1 MTISKMKLFNAN
13 ILIAVNNYLSLDM
26 DASDISFQCV
36 DEEEETFDDSNANLN
51 ADYQPRSVRVNE
63 QKKKHRGKDL
73 DWVPKT
79 TFLNAGEYHNS
90 DLFADLKKNFTL
102 RRKHELEYGESH
114 QYTCKFARKTHYLSC
129 PHEVKVIFPC
139 DTLEI
144 LVQTF
149 ESHYHVPKEEQQR
162 SSTLGYRWSETENDV
177 IVQGIK
183 SGASPTVIL
192 RNLRDKG
199 CYLTSEEPKRQ
210 QLYNKINHLKKV
222 MNLTESLGTT
232 HELRQKIREFE
243 DVPENE
249 FQSYVCYSRIHDDV
263 QNEDD
268 MRICVIF
275 STKKTLTYLSSC
287 ENLHVDSTYR
297 LNYNNWPVMI
307 LGVTNTT
314 GSFYASMTILTNYED
329 AEAWS
334 EVLTFVHGLGI
345 HPKYFMADGATAIT
359 KARNEVFGNCEECVA
374 KRLMCWSHV
383 HRNVSKKLKKVET
396 VNKEAAKSFIKD
408 LEQLQWTATDETFI
422 DMQNLL
428 KQKYLTD
435 RKYDSQTIEAFETFF
450 DYFWDYWVLSGES
463 RWYEGACPFRCSNN
477 QGIEGRYI

>member
-149 ESHYHVPKEEQQR
+149 ESHYHEPKQEQQK

-334 EVLTFVHGLGI
+334 GSGV
-345 HPKYFMADGATAIT
+345 
-359 KARNEVFGNCEECVA
+359 VA
-374 KRLMCWSHV
+374 M
-383 HRNVSKKLKKVET
+383 
-396 VNKEAAKSFIKD
+396 
-408 LEQLQWTATDETFI
+408 
-422 DMQNLL
+422 
-428 KQKYLTD
+428 
-435 RKYDSQTIEAFETFF
+435 
-450 DYFWDYWVLSGES
+450 
-463 RWYEGACPFRCSNN
+463 
-477 QGIEGRYI
+477 